1 MNRLKTGLS
10 LLALAA
16 MTAQASAGDLCDE
29 NAAAALKTA
38 AVQQELM
45 VAGLTCGAIAQYN
58 RFVLSYRPELQASD
72 ADLMNY
78 FRNRDGSEAGYD
90 SYKTKV
96 ANLSSARSSAYG
108 SRYCQQ
114 IARDFAASFRQGETL
129 KDFVA
134 GERLLI
140 AVPESC
146 AVKYDMPEVAVAGVP
161 SYALPASPYGAA
173 PVPVAPVAYNNPPP
187 ASRAPQSSPDQGWD
201 DGYSA
206 YGPPPGW
213 LPPRQA
219 RRWDWYGHSAYNGYN
234 D

>member
-1 MNRLKTGLS
+1 MFAGALGEPEGGWPPKLQSVILRGAKPATGRPGEH
-10 LLALAA
+10 LAPVDFELAK
-16 MTAQASAGDLCDE
+16 
-29 NAAAALKTA
+29 KTA
-38 AVQQELM
+38 EKKAEQ
-45 VAGLTCGAIAQYN
+45 TI
-58 RFVLSYRPELQASD
+58 SD
-72 ADLMNY
+72 ADLMSY

-114 IARDFAASFRQGETL
+114 IARDFAASFRQGQTL

-146 AVKYDMPEVAVAGVP
+146 AVKYDLPEVAVAGVP
-161 SYALPASPYGAA
+161 SYTLPASPYGAA

-187 ASRAPQSSPDQGWD
+187 ASRAPQRSPDQGWD
-201 DGYSA
+201 GGYSA